1 MACGFGAYD
10 LNKGNYE
17 IIMAKR
23 WYIIHTYS
31 GHENKVK
38 VALEIK
44 VKNLGLVEEISD
56 VKIPT
61 VEVMEVKDGKK
72 KVKSKKVFPGYVLV
86 RMELNDNTWSVVKGV
101 PGVTNFVGAFGT
113 NKPKPLSDSEVASL
127 FDSLGGEQKAGEKTS
142 VTVDFAIGE
151 HVRVIDGPFNNF
163 TGVVEEVYPE
173 KGRLKVKVEIFGRG
187 TPVDLDFLQVGKI

>member
-1 MACGFGAYD
+1 
-10 LNKGNYE
+10 
-17 IIMAKR
+17 MAKR

-38 VALEIK
+38 AALEIK
-44 VKNLGLVEEISD
+44 VKNLGLEEEISD

-61 VEVMEVKDGKK
+61 VEVLEVKDGKK

-127 FDSLGGEQKAGEKTS
+127 FDSLSGEQKTGEKTS
-142 VTVDFAIGE
+142 ITVDFSIGE
-151 HVRVIDGPFNNF
+151 HVKVIDGPFNNF

>member
-1 MACGFGAYD
+1 
-10 LNKGNYE
+10 
-17 IIMAKR
+17 MAKK

-38 VALEIK
+38 AALEIK
-44 VKNLGLVEEISD
+44 VRNLGLVEEISD
-56 VKIPT
+56 INIPT
-61 VEVMEVKDGKK
+61 VDVAEVNDGKK

-86 RMELNDNTWSVVKGV
+86 RMELNDNTWGVVKGV

-113 NKPKPLSDSEVASL
+113 NKPKPLSDTEVASL
-127 FDSLGGEQKAGEKTS
+127 FDSLSGEQKTGEKAT
-142 VTVDFAIGE
+142 VTVDFTIGE
-151 HVRVIDGPFNNF
+151 HIKVIDGPFNNF
-163 TGVVEEVYPE
+163 TGVVEEVYPD

>member
-1 MACGFGAYD
+1 
-10 LNKGNYE
+10 
-17 IIMAKR
+17 MAKR

-38 VALEIK
+38 AALEIK
-44 VKNLGLVEEISD
+44 VKNLGLIEDISD

-61 VEVMEVKDGKK
+61 EEVVEVKDGKK
-72 KVKSKKVFPGYVLV
+72 KVRSKKVFPGYVLV
-86 RMELNDNTWSVVKGV
+86 RMELNDTTWGVVKGV

-113 NKPKPLSDSEVASL
+113 NKPKPLSDNEVASL
-127 FDSLGGEQKAGEKTS
+127 FDSLGGVQKTS
-142 VTVDFAIGE
+142 EKATITVDFSIGE
-151 HVRVIDGPFNNF
+151 HVKVVDGPFNNF
-163 TGVVEEVYPE
+163 TGIVEEVYPE

>member
-1 MACGFGAYD
+1 
-10 LNKGNYE
+10 
-17 IIMAKR
+17 MAKR

-38 VALEIK
+38 AALEIK
-44 VKNLGLVEEISD
+44 VKNLGLIEDVSD

-61 VEVMEVKDGKK
+61 VEVVEVKDGKK
-72 KVKSKKVFPGYVLV
+72 KIKSKKVFPGYVLV
-86 RMELNDNTWSVVKGV
+86 RMELNDTTWSVVKGV

-127 FDSLGGEQKAGEKTS
+127 FDSLGGEQKTGEKAAI
-142 VTVDFAIGE
+142 TVDFSIGE
-151 HVRVIDGPFNNF
+151 HVKVIDGPFNNF